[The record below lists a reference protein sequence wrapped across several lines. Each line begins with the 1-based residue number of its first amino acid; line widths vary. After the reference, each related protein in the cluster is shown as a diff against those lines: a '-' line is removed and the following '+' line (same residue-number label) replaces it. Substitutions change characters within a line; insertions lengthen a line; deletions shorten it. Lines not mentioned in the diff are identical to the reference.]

1 MGLQVM
7 CVSIVALLLGL
18 AALFAGYRL
27 FLFLLPIWGFFA
39 GFFIGASALTLLL
52 GDGFLATLTSWVVG
66 FLLGLIFAILSY
78 LFYIVGV
85 AIVSGSIGYALGAG
99 LIYAILP
106 EASLIAFFVGIVAAI
121 LLAGI
126 TLVLNLQKWV
136 IIGITALGGSTAI
149 FTSALLLFGKISLA
163 DLGTNPVQPV
173 LQDSIFWF
181 ICLVAVSRNRLHF
194 SNGNNPRLYARTAG
208 ERALLVT

>member
-1 MGLQVM
+1 MGLQVL
-7 CVSIVALLLGL
+7 CVSIVALLLGIT
-18 AALFAGYRL
+18 ALFAGYRL
-27 FLFLLPIWGFFA
+27 FILLLPIWGFFA

-66 FLLGLIFAILSY
+66 FILGLIFAILSY
-78 LFYIVGV
+78 LFYIIGV
-85 AIVSGSIGYALGAG
+85 AIVSGSVGYALGAG

-106 EASLIAFFVGIVAAI
+106 EASLTAFIVGIVAAI
-121 LLAGI
+121 LVAGI

-136 IIGITALGGSTAI
+136 IIAITALGGSIAI
-149 FTSALLLFGKISLA
+149 LSSALLLFGKIGLT

-181 ICLVAVSRNRLHF
+181 LVWLLLAGIGFVSQ
-194 SNGNNPRLYARTAG
+194 T
-208 ERALLVT
+208 VTTRDHVLEPPESGRSW

>member
-1 MGLQVM
+1 M
-7 CVSIVALLLGL
+7 VALLLGL

-27 FLFLLPIWGFFA
+27 FLLLLPVWGFFA

-52 GDGFLATLTSWVVG
+52 GDGFLATLTGWVVG
-66 FLLGLIFAILSY
+66 FILGLIFAILSY

-99 LIYAILP
+99 LIYAIFP
-106 EASLIAFFVGIVAAI
+106 EASLIAFIVGIVAAI
-121 LLAGI
+121 LVAGL

-149 FTSALLLFGKISLA
+149 FTGALILFGKISLT

-173 LQDSIFWF
+173 IQDSIFWF
-181 ICLVAVSRNRLHF
+181 VAWL
-194 SNGNNPRLYARTAG
+194 LLAG
-208 ERALLVT
+208 IGFASQAVTTRGYMLEPPESGRSW